1 MPADDVIID
10 ITPDIVN
17 SVIGK
22 SNIEKIK
29 SGLISEA
36 SDIVKTEEDN
46 IQDSITVS
54 NIPAGKKSL
63 KCSWCSIL

>member
-1 MPADDVIID
+1 MRLAAGYTLGPRW
-10 ITPDIVN
+10 P
-17 SVIGK
+17 IGE

-36 SDIVKTEEDN
+36 SDIVKTEEDT
-46 IQDSITVS
+46 IEDSITVS

-63 KCSWCSIL
+63 KCSWCNIL